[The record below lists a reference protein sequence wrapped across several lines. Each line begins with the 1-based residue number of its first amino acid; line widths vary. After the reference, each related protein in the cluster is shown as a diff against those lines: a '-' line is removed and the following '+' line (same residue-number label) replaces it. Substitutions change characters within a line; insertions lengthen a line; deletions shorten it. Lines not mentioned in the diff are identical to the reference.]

1 MIINPLIVPLENGG
15 VELVNVDL
23 TINVTRDGGRFYYM
37 DGSDTPV
44 LLNLDEEMAKTTIQ
58 VVKNSLMIAWDGSSG
73 IFIGFAGGGVSILM
87 SGNGAAV
94 YTATADG
101 SLIL

>member
-1 MIINPLIVPLENGG
+1 MIINPLIVSPKNGG

-23 TINVTRDGGRFYYM
+23 TINGTRDSGRFYYM

-58 VVKNSLMIAWDGSSG
+58 VVKNSLMIAWDGMPA

-87 SGNGAAV
+87 NGDGAAV